1 MRTTTRTGTAGER
14 ARRRR
19 AAESFAARDP
29 GRPLAAATRA
39 RLEPLLGADL
49 GSVRVREG
57 KRAAAVARLVGA
69 SAFALGE
76 HVVVGE
82 GERDEPL
89 LAHELAHVVQQ
100 RHSGGA
106 DNVEPA
112 AREASVRIT
121 AGRAVDEAT
130 LGAAAVDV
138 HAQDEEREPEP
149 ARTEPRF
156 TLRWDEA
163 LLRRP
168 TFGIG
173 PLLPPLVPT
182 LPPPTPPVLPAAPA
196 ATEEEPAASLPSRLS
211 VLSSGSFSL
220 GLRLGFPEAEDM
232 PGAPPSALKESL
244 ARAEMMNQVLSG
256 TVPSGWEAIDK
267 AQLAQAVW
275 GIFSTHIAPDVAR
288 NITRGLS
295 TPHGPGG
302 LSYELD
308 AVLLTDFSGGGLT
321 FTIRH

>member
-1 MRTTTRTGTAGER
+1 MRTAARTATPAER
-14 ARRRR
+14 ARRQRTAYR
-19 AAESFAARDP
+19 FASRDA

-49 GSVRVREG
+49 GSVRVHEG
-57 KRAAAVARLVGA
+57 ERAAATARLVGA
-69 SAFALGE
+69 AGFALGE
-76 HVVVGE
+76 HVVVGAS
-82 GERDEPL
+82 EREEPL

-100 RHSGGA
+100 RQPGGA
-106 DNVEPA
+106 EDPEPG
-112 AREASVRIT
+112 AREASLRVA
-121 AGRAVDEAT
+121 AGRTVDRT
-130 LGAAAVDV
+130 RLGAARQDV
-138 HAQDEEREPEP
+138 HAQDEEPPPEPE
-149 ARTEPRF
+149 RTEPPV

-168 TFGIG
+168 ALGAGPPLAGTLTPPTV
-173 PLLPPLVPT
+173 PLLPVP
-182 LPPPTPPVLPAAPA
+182 PA
-196 ATEEEPAASLPSRLS
+196 ATTGEPTPSLPSRLS
-211 VLSSGSFSL
+211 VLSSGRFSL
-220 GLRLGFPEAEDM
+220 GLRLGFPEAEDI
-232 PGAPPSALKESL
+232 PGAPPSALKASL
-244 ARAEMMNQVLSG
+244 ARAELMNQVLSG

-267 AQLAQAVW
+267 GQLAQAVW